1 MMIQIIGRLQLTRK
15 DTPSPAYTHR
25 AAKRH
30 AEPIAGA
37 PKTLNPTFT
46 RLTGNETEANLS

>member
-15 DTPSPAYTHR
+15 DTPSPAYPHR

-30 AEPIAGA
+30 AEPIARA
-37 PKTLNPTFT
+37 PKTLNLTLP